1 MQKEVNF
8 KQINRFRATA
18 AIVFT
23 AALLLVSNPAFARL
37 DELLVND
44 APYINP
50 PAVTGAASMNYYA
63 VKEGDTLWDIARR
76 NGVTI
81 EVLAA
86 VNELFDHNHIRAG
99 QVLKVP
105 SDCTVH
111 RVQPGETVSDI
122 ARMHRVNIESIA
134 ARNGLVNVDSIIIGQ
149 QLYIPLGA
157 RPESIPEAM
166 PSRGFD
172 MMIAFG
178 WPLTGNITS
187 PFGIRDGRP
196 HEGIDIAAYEGTPIR
211 ASAPGRVVF
220 AGPRGTYGLT
230 VIVDHGGGW
239 RTLYAHCSKLLVT
252 EDSVV
257 DQTTVIA
264 LAGSTGRSFGPHL
277 HLEILRDGRPLDPLN
292 FLEQVRYYG

>member
-23 AALLLVSNPAFARL
+23 VALLLASNPAFARL
-37 DELLVND
+37 DELLVHD

-50 PAVTGAASMNYYA
+50 PAVTEAASMDYYA

-81 EVLAA
+81 DVLAS
-86 VNELFDHNHIRAG
+86 VNELSDQNHIRAG

-111 RVQPGETVSDI
+111 RVQQGETVSDI
-122 ARMHRVNIESIA
+122 ARMYRVDIESIA
-134 ARNGLVNVDSIIIGQ
+134 ARNGLANVDSIIIGQ
-149 QLYIPLGA
+149 QLYIPLGS
-157 RPESIPEAM
+157 RPESMPGPR
-166 PSRGFD
+166 PSRGFE
-172 MMIAFG
+172 MIAFS

-252 EDSVV
+252 EGSMV
-257 DQTTVIA
+257 DQATVIA

-277 HLEILRDGRPLDPLN
+277 HLEILRDGRPLDPLS
-292 FLEQVRYYG
+292 FLEQERYYG